1 MNDRLADLL
10 LRTLAGVLVVA
21 GLVVVLIGYI
31 GVRNHSDVTLQVPY
45 FMSGG
50 VGGLAL
56 IGLGALT
63 LVQYQMRLQARRFG
77 EITESLDQW
86 KEAALAEVR
95 EFLAGAQIELEV
107 YEPPTARRAR
117 TGS

>member
-1 MNDRLADLL
+1 MNDRLSDLL
-10 LRTLAGVLVVA
+10 LRTLAGVLIVA
-21 GLVVVLIGYI
+21 GLVAVIIGYI

-63 LVQYQMRLQARRFG
+63 IVQYQMRLQARRFG
-77 EITESLDQW
+77 QITEVLDEW

-95 EFLAGAQIELEV
+95 DFLSGAQIELEV
-107 YEPPTARRAR
+107 YEPSRRAR
-117 TGS
+117 S